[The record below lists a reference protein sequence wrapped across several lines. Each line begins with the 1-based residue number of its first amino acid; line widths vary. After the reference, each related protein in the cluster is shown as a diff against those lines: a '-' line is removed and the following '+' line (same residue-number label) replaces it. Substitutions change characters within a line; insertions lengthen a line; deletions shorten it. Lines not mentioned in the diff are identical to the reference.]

1 MAESGAGGGAGG
13 GDGTSAAAGAGKPP
27 RPTITLPPRSALESL
42 FHGGGGGGISEVS
55 PGPLSLVSS
64 FFADDP
70 ESECRSFTQLLV
82 GAMNSPASAARRPA
96 GITEEKEKVMESGS
110 EDGGTERGSGGSDGG
125 GGSGLVRLGQNRPA
139 SLAVSQTQAFAIP
152 PGLSPASLLDSPG
165 FFSSGLGT
173 FGVSHQEALAQ
184 VTAQPSHSQYC
195 MLSQAE
201 YPSTFVATSSSQ
213 HPIQEISTL
222 KSNSTAYESAGVP
235 HSDQI
240 SQPMA
245 ITVDKPA
252 DDGYN
257 WRKYGQKMVK
267 GSEYPRSYY
276 KCSHSNCPV
285 KKKVE
290 HSLDGQITEIIY
302 KGQHNHKRPVL
313 NKRSKEDG
321 IFHSGSN
328 EITESVNNPTTS
340 ESASHGHLGNLRRS
354 SGMTVATSS
363 SKRDRESDYSA
374 PQQLSGSCDREEA
387 SEIQKDGRDGHDADA
402 KRMNVSVSSQ
412 TTSTEPKVVVQTTSE
427 VDLLDDGYRWRKYG
441 QKVVKGNP
449 NPRSYYKCTYHG
461 CNVRKHIER
470 AATDP
475 KAVVTTYEG
484 KHNHD
489 VPFARNS
496 SHNMAGAG
504 AASSTVQSNNQG
516 FFRTTNFRNND
527 QRPVAVLQLKE
538 EHEIT

>member
-13 GDGTSAAAGAGKPP
+13 GDGTAAAAGAGKPP

-42 FHGGGGGGISEVS
+42 FHDGGGGSIISEVS
-55 PGPLSLVSS
+55 PGPLTLVSS

-70 ESECRSFTQLLV
+70 ESECHSFTQLLV
-82 GAMNSPASAARRPA
+82 GAMNSPASAAR
-96 GITEEKEKVMESGS
+96 ITEEKEKVMGSGS
-110 EDGGTERGSGGSDGG
+110 VDGGTERGRAGSDDG

-139 SLAVSQTQAFAIP
+139 SLAVNQMQAFAIP
-152 PGLSPASLLDSPG
+152 PGLSPASLLVSPG
-165 FFSSGLGT
+165 FFSSGL
-173 FGVSHQEALAQ
+173 V
-184 VTAQPSHSQYC
+184 
-195 MLSQAE
+195 E

-213 HPIQEISTL
+213 QPAQEISTL
-222 KSNSTAYESAGVP
+222 KPNSTAYESAGVL

-313 NKRSKEDG
+313 NKRSKEGG

-328 EITESVNNPTTS
+328 ETTESVNNPTTS
-340 ESASHGHLGNLRRS
+340 ESVFHGHLGNLRRS
-354 SGMTVATSS
+354 SGMTAATSS
-363 SKRDRESDYSA
+363 SKRERESDHSA

-402 KRMNVSVSSQ
+402 KRM
-412 TTSTEPKVVVQTTSE
+412 
-427 VDLLDDGYRWRKYG
+427 
-441 QKVVKGNP
+441 
-449 NPRSYYKCTYHG
+449 
-461 CNVRKHIER
+461 
-470 AATDP
+470 
-475 KAVVTTYEG
+475 
-484 KHNHD
+484 
-489 VPFARNS
+489 
-496 SHNMAGAG
+496 
-504 AASSTVQSNNQG
+504 
-516 FFRTTNFRNND
+516 
-527 QRPVAVLQLKE
+527 
-538 EHEIT
+538 